1 VVESFPHDF
10 VLASDGRPP
19 ADVVRA
25 ALAPRFTAVPNGRP
39 RTVRLTW
46 LDTFDWRLHQAG
58 LTLQHSAGSRVSD
71 YTLTAN
77 DGKQLTA
84 SAKGLRWPALAGAL
98 PPGPLRARLRPV
110 TEVRALVPTARASA
124 TMRQLRVLNADD
136 KTIAWLTVT
145 DMSLAGPGGQNGT
158 HLPPRLS
165 VTAVRGYQAQTDWIA
180 RCLTTA
186 PGVTPAAA
194 SPLDDVLA
202 AAGRHL
208 GDYSGK
214 IDVKLTAEM
223 PARCALEEVLL
234 RLLDTLEANVRG
246 TIREIDTEFLHD
258 LRVAVRRTRSA
269 VKLCGDVLPAGVPEA
284 FSGEFKWLGD
294 VTTPI
299 RDLDVYLLSYD
310 EMAAGLLAATP
321 AELEPF
327 HRHLAQ
333 GREIEQ
339 RELVRALRSR
349 RFLDLTKA
357 WRKALAAP
365 APRRSITAGAL
376 ADDRI
381 GRAHRK
387 VLKRGAAITPDS
399 PPESLHDLRKRCKEL
414 RYLLEFFASLYDPAI
429 HQQAVRDLKGLQDCL
444 GEYQDCQVQQHE
456 IRMFAAQ
463 MMTERDVPATA
474 LLAMGEL
481 ASKIARRERRA
492 RREFADRFAD
502 FAAAA
507 SQQRFRALT
516 AGAGR

>member
-25 ALAPRFTAVPNGRP
+25 ALAPRFTAAPDGRA

-46 LDTFDWRLHQAG
+46 LDTFDWRLYQAG
-58 LTLQHSAGSRVSD
+58 LTLQHCAGSRASD

-77 DGKQLTA
+77 DGEQLTA

-110 TEVRALVPTARASA
+110 TEVRALMPTARASA
-124 TMRQLRVLNADD
+124 TVRQLRVLNADD

-145 DMSLAGPGGQNGT
+145 DTSLAGPRGQDGT
-158 HLPPRLS
+158 GLAPRLS
-165 VTAVRGYQAQTDWIA
+165 LTAVRGYQAQTDRIA
-180 RCLTTA
+180 RCLAAA
-186 PGVTPAAA
+186 PGVTPAVA

-202 AAGRHL
+202 AAGRHP

-214 IDVKLTAEM
+214 VDVKLTAEM

-234 RLLDTLEANVRG
+234 QLLNTLEANVPG
-246 TIREIDTEFLHD
+246 TIRDTDTEFLHD

-299 RDLDVYLLSYD
+299 RDLDVYLLGYD
-310 EMAAGLLAATP
+310 QMAAGLLAATP

-327 HRHLAQ
+327 HRYLARH
-333 GREIEQ
+333 RELEQ

-349 RFLDLTKA
+349 RFLDLVKT
-357 WRKALAAP
+357 WRKELAAP
-365 APRRSITAGAL
+365 APRRGITAAAL
-376 ADDRI
+376 AAERI

-414 RYLLEFFASLYDPAI
+414 RYLLEFFASLHDPAI

-516 AGAGR
+516 SGAGR